1 MIFATPDEAEA
12 YYYEAFANADADM
25 MAGVWLPEDHAGCI
39 HPLAERIRGFRPVV
53 ASWRAIFE
61 SQGPVPI
68 EFTSVEKHL
77 GPALA
82 VHVGLEVVRQ
92 DAHTASLVVTNIYQ
106 LTRDGWRMLLHHA
119 SPQPA
124 VAARNGDS
132 VH

>member
-12 YYYEAFANADADM
+12 FYYEAFASADVDM
-25 MAGVWLPEDHAGCI
+25 MAGVWLHDDHAVCI
-39 HPLAERIRGFRPVV
+39 HPLAERIRGFRQVL

-68 EFTSVEKHL
+68 EFTSVQKHM

-82 VHVGLEVVRQ
+82 VHVGLELVRK
-92 DAHTASLVVTNIYQ
+92 DARAGVLVVTNIYQ
-106 LTRDGWRMLLHHA
+106 LTHEGWRMLLHHA
-119 SPQPA
+119 SPQPP
-124 VAARNGDS
+124 VAARSGDV